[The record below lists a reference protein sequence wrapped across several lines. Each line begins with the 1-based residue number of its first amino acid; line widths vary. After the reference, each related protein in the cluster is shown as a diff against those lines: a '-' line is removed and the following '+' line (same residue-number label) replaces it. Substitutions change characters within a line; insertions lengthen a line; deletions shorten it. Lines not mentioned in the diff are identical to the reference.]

1 MQIYG
6 PSQVHGPQALSGPH
20 STRTPQ
26 RTVAPTAPA
35 TGDQLDISEAA
46 QLISQA
52 HDVPDVRE
60 DLVARARSQIAD
72 GSYETQQRLDVAV
85 DRLFDEIG

>member
-6 PSQVHGPQALSGPH
+6 PSQVHGPQALAGPH
-20 STRTPQ
+20 TVRAPQ
-26 RTVAPTAPA
+26 RPVAPTTPA

-60 DLVARARSQIAD
+60 ELVTRVRAQIAN
-72 GSYETQQRLDVAV
+72 GSYETPERLDVAI